1 MMFLLGM
8 IAACTLG
15 IISLAT
21 SEGTLPR
28 RTRLKCALIVVG
40 GLAIGAGVPTLVT
53 WRDATVPIAVLSFG
67 VVMLGAVFIIKRM
80 QDVLV
85 PAWVGP
91 AVCYVTGG
99 AAITWV
105 GAVVR
110 LATSYFG
117 A

>member
-1 MMFLLGM
+1 MILLFGT

-21 SEGTLPR
+21 SEGALPR
-28 RTRLKCALIVVG
+28 RARLKCALIVVG
-40 GLAIGAGVPTLVT
+40 GLAIGAGVSTLVT

-67 VVMLGAVFIIKRM
+67 VAMLGAVLIIKKM

-85 PAWVGP
+85 PGWVGP
-91 AVCYVTGG
+91 AICYVTGG
-99 AAITWV
+99 AAIACF

-110 LATSYFG
+110 LATSYLG